1 MAETLLLAH
10 TIGRKGW
17 EVAHAGGAAE
27 FALAAVG
34 QCFVHRLLLFN
45 LPLLWR
51 LRSLLRTDIATLDP
65 RALRLA
71 MYVDARV
78 RVSGVRLDVTIT
90 APADQDGGAPM
101 TLVET
106 ALPLVALRERDARL
120 PPAEAGMA
128 WRVHALGADGVKN
141 FRRLA
146 HALEGVARDAR
157 VVLRASARESR
168 APAALR
174 SGFPL
179 RIDLVLDA
187 AEGYLTLVPLRV
199 LALTDER

>member
-34 QCFVHRLLLFN
+34 QCFVHRRLLFN

-51 LRSLLRTDIATLDP
+51 LRSLLHTDVTTLDP

-71 MYVDARV
+71 MCVDARV

-90 APADQDGGAPM
+90 APAGDDGAAR

-106 ALPLVALRERDARL
+106 ALPLIAVRERDTRL
-120 PPAEAGMA
+120 PPADEGMT
-128 WRVHALGADGVKN
+128 WRVHALGADGVRN

-146 HALEGVARDAR
+146 RALEDVARDAL

-174 SGFPL
+174 SAFPL
-179 RIDLVLDA
+179 RIDLVFDA
-187 AEGYLTLVPLRV
+187 AEGYVTLVPLRE
-199 LALTDER
+199 LALTED